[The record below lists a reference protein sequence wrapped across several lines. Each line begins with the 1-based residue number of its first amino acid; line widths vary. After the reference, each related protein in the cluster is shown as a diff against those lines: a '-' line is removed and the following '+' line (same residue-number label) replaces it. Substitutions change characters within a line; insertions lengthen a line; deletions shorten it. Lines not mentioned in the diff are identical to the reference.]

1 MKVDLPWGDGEVTV
15 NVPPGWELVY
25 PTGSAG
31 IRPAGTDELE
41 PVAEALHS
49 PAGTAPICDRS
60 LANQKIVI
68 VVDDNTR
75 PTPAWKFFHLI
86 VDQLCAAGAR
96 REDLLVLTSLGIHT
110 PMTEEEMAAKIGADN
125 AAALRWENHDAHDD
139 SGNVYMGTTGRGT
152 PVYLNRHV
160 KEADFIVLVGLVE
173 PHLMAG
179 FGGGMKNIL
188 PGVASAGTIG
198 AHHEI
203 LTEPPFKANR
213 VGMMPDA
220 NSFRTDLEEARQM
233 MDADIFCVNVVL
245 DPAGRIT
252 ACFAGDPIDAHRQGV
267 AYTVKHSGLNMDR
280 QVDGV
285 ITNSRPMDF
294 NFKQSMK
301 CVGNALPALKPGG
314 VVMGFLRAQRG
325 LDDLPDP
332 DGSPL
337 PLWMV
342 KRILRLIGPSRVY
355 GFLNRMKKGIDI
367 EEKFLHY
374 YTLQLIREYELY
386 LYVPSLS
393 EEEIKKLF
401 FFTGFRENPEDI
413 IAAGT
418 RKLGENAVVAVFPEG
433 GATFPVQEDL
443 S

>member
-15 NVPPGWELVY
+15 HVPSGWELVY
-25 PTGSAG
+25 PKGASG
-31 IRPAGTDELE
+31 IQAAQADEQSI
-41 PVAEALHS
+41 VADALHS
-49 PAGTAPICDRS
+49 PAGASPISGKS
-60 LANQKIVI
+60 LADRKIVI

-86 VDQLCAAGAR
+86 VEELCRAGAR
-96 REDLLVLTSLGIHT
+96 KEDLLVLTALGIHT
-110 PMTEEEMAAKIGADN
+110 PMTAEEMAVKIGSDN
-125 AAALRWENHDAHDD
+125 AASIRWENHDAHDD
-139 SGNVYMGTTGRGT
+139 SLNVYMGKTGRGT
-152 PVYLNRHV
+152 SVHLNRHV

-203 LTEPPFKANR
+203 LTEPPYKANR

-233 MDADIFCVNVVL
+233 VTADIFCVNVVL
-245 DPAGRIT
+245 DTAGRIA

-267 AYTVKHSGLNMDR
+267 AYTVTHSGLNMDR

-301 CVGNALPALKPGG
+301 CVGNVLPALKPGG

-332 DGSPL
+332 EGSPL

-355 GFLNRMKKGIDI
+355 GFLNRIKKGMDI

-393 EEEIKKLF
+393 EQEINKLF
-401 FFTGFRENPEDI
+401 FFTGFRESPEDV
-413 IAAGT
+413 IAAGV